1 MISRPTP
8 LGVPT
13 ADRLHLEHASNQVLS
28 YRLVM
33 EPIRIEVP
41 AAAGPYDV
49 VIGPRSLESL
59 PLLLDRL
66 ALGPRRF
73 IVSSPRVWRLHGDK
87 IGRASTAPEPI
98 LVADGERSKNLQTVG
113 QIYDALIRARAD
125 RSAVVI
131 AVGGGVIGD
140 MAGFAAASY
149 LRGVA
154 LVHVPTTLLAQV
166 DSAIGGKVGVN
177 HALGKN
183 LIGAF
188 HPPRLVVADP
198 IVLATLPRREFRAGL
213 YEVVKYGVI
222 ASAPLF
228 DRVSS
233 SLKALFAQDET
244 AIADVVAESCR
255 IKAAVVGADERESGL
270 RRILNFGH
278 TIGHALEAVTKYRR
292 FRHGEAVAYGMLAA
306 MALGERR
313 GVTPTDA
320 RAALQSAI
328 TKMGPLP
335 SVTDLPVAEV
345 LAAAGR
351 DKKITAGTLH
361 FVAATR
367 IGETTTLTDVTEE
380 ELREALK
387 TIGIPG

>member
-1 MISRPTP
+1 
-8 LGVPT
+8 
-13 ADRLHLEHASNQVLS
+13 
-28 YRLVM
+28 M

-41 AAAGPYDV
+41 AAAGAYDV
-49 VIGPRSLESL
+49 VIGPRSLDSL

-87 IGRASTAPEPI
+87 VSGASTEPEPI
-98 LVADGERSKNLQTVG
+98 LVADGERSKNLQTIG
-113 QIYDALIRARAD
+113 QIYEALIRARAD
-125 RSAVVI
+125 RSAVII

-140 MAGFAAASY
+140 MVGFAAASF
-149 LRGVA
+149 LRGVR

-188 HPPRLVVADP
+188 HAPRLVVADP
-198 IVLATLPRREFRAGL
+198 IVLTTLPRRELRAGL

-222 ASAPLF
+222 ASPTLF
-228 DRVSS
+228 ERVAG
-233 SLKALFAQDET
+233 SLKALFACDET
-244 AIADVVAESCR
+244 VVAEAVAASCR
-255 IKAAVVGADERESGL
+255 IKADVVGADERESGV

-278 TIGHALEAVTKYRR
+278 TLGHALEAVTKYRR
-292 FRHGEAVAYGMLAA
+292 LRHGEAVAYGMLAA

-313 GVTPTDA
+313 GVTPPDA
-320 RAALQSAI
+320 RAALQALI
-328 TKMGPLP
+328 TRMGPLP
-335 SVTDLPVAEV
+335 SVTDLSADEV

-367 IGETTTLTDVTEE
+367 IGETTTLTDVSEE
-380 ELREALK
+380 DLRAALGA
-387 TIGIPG
+387 IGVGA